1 MLPLPVSVAAVG
13 NNTYRTSSLDLAT
26 FLKLQGHPIIG
37 TDSSGALVEFIF
49 PNNVHADI
57 DVFYSGVAPVRPLQL
72 FETYHSL
79 RTSVLALRKGVRRT
93 GGGQ

>member
-1 MLPLPVSVAAVG
+1 MLPVSVAALG

-26 FLKLQGHPIIG
+26 FLKSQGHPIIG
-37 TDSSGALVEFIF
+37 TDSSSALVEFIF

-57 DVFYSGVAPVRPLQL
+57 EVFYSGVAHVRPLAL

-79 RTSVLALRKGVRRT
+79 RSSVLALRKARKNGGVA
-93 GGGQ
+93 

>member
-1 MLPLPVSVAAVG
+1 MPPVSVPVAARG
-13 NNTYRTSSLDLAT
+13 NNSYRTSSLDLAT
-26 FLKLQGHPIIG
+26 FLKLPGHPIIG
-37 TDSSGALVEFIF
+37 TDSSGTLVEFIF

-79 RTSVLALRKGVRRT
+79 RTSVLALRKAVRRI
-93 GGGQ
+93 GGVA